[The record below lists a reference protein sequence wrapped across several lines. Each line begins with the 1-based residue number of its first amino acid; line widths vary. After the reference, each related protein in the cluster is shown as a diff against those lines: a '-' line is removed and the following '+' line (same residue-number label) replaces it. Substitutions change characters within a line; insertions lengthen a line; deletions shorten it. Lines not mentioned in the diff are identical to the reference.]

1 MLRMTMIAL
10 EDAGIEVIAPVHD
23 AVLIQAPIH
32 KIHDIAEETKNIMR
46 RVSGQM
52 LGGFWLDVDTDIV
65 SWPDRY
71 VDPRGKRMWDEL
83 MGILGCQ

>member
-23 AVLIQAPIH
+23 AVLIQAPTTE
-32 KIHDIAEETKNIMR
+32 IHDIAEEAQSIMR

-52 LGGFWLDVDTDIV
+52 LGGFWLEVDTDIV
-65 SWPDRY
+65 SW
-71 VDPRGKRMWDEL
+71 
-83 MGILGCQ
+83 

>member
-1 MLRMTMIAL
+1 MTMIAL

-23 AVLIQAPIH
+23 AVLIQAPTS
-32 KIHDIAEETKNIMR
+32 DINNVVEEAQNIMR

-52 LGGFWLDVDTDIV
+52 LGGFWLEVDTDIV

-71 VDPRGKRMWDEL
+71 VDPRGKRMWAEL
-83 MGILGCQ
+83 MGILEC

>member
-23 AVLIQAPIH
+23 AVLIQAPTS
-32 KIHDIAEETKNIMR
+32 DINNVVEEAQNIMR
-46 RVSGQM
+46 RVSGQL
-52 LGGFWLDVDTDIV
+52 LGGFWLEVDTDIV

-71 VDPRGKRMWDEL
+71 VDPRGKQMWEEL
-83 MGILGCQ
+83 MGILGC